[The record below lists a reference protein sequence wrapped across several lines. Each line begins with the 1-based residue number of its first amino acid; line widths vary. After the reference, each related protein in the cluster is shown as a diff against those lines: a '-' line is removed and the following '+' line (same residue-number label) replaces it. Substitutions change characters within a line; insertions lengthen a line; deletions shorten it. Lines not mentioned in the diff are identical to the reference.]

1 MLYIHNSIYKNNGNG
16 ILKINKDL
24 KWQYTQNIL
33 IKKNIDL
40 NMLKNFLLIYINDYE
55 YGVNYITWKKNN
67 LFYQKDIISYLKIL
81 NENQLIKYLYEK
93 ILYSEK
99 YEANLNINDSISLLI
114 TFNKFICLEN
124 EKKNENF
131 LLLLYPKNL

>member
-55 YGVNYITWKKNN
+55 YGVDYITWKKNN